1 MPILLIS
8 GHILNKSYQEAKLI
22 ADDIVQADENNLQ
35 VEAKSMLEW
44 QWSEQAHT
52 QRQST
57 MQCQSQCARETNQCT
72 VQLLLESHTLC
83 LFLLLLALLCY
94 LVRLAYLSEQKRVLG
109 GKALEHDSTQP
120 LVVHSVLGYI
130 GGLEELILW
139 ALGSFPE
146 LVDPREMAE
155 YAAIEEEL
163 QTLADREFAAYIEAA
178 TAAGQSD
185 FAYLDFSS
193 AALEASASGR
203 ATAGG
208 APSRPGTSAG
218 SAVASR
224 PATQQRGR
232 KNSLGSDAGSAAG
245 GDYGPHRVIV
255 ELFTAM
261 APRTCANF
269 LALCT
274 GEKGEAQ
281 TGGRKFPLHYTGSCV
296 HRIVK
301 DGWIQAGDIVSGR
314 GCDGW
319 AALPLDEAKG
329 TFPDENLSLRFDA
342 PGLLA
347 MANTG
352 PHTNASQFLIT
363 LRELQAFNG
372 KYSIFGRVIYG
383 MGTLDL
389 INSLPL
395 RPNQRPTIPLQIV
408 QSDRFSASMLDDQVN
423 KWTRKRVPPK
433 RKKKAAASA
442 LPKAGMDSPRLA
454 TKAATILVVGFDSAG
469 KSTIV
474 NNILGRPFEPT
485 NPTVGFERSNV
496 LLPPAPGP
504 MHRPGSSSSHGP
516 GSQDNSTGHASPFQ
530 TQFYCLGGADN
541 IRGYWANYFDA
552 VHGVVFVVDSSPA
565 VSEAQ
570 WTALRT
576 AFQELLAHP
585 LIKGKPVLVFVNK
598 QDVKGALSM
607 TEVSMRLG
615 TGGAGGAGP
624 AEAASAGAGP
634 LHYTKCTARAASKSS
649 MQLLSPLSP
658 AAAALNPDAAEA
670 ASASGGVNV
679 GTAADVDPSIPRGL
693 GWLLGRVEAV
703 YQPLSERVA
712 HDVAEA
718 RRRAKEQM
726 EASKAKI
733 KKAREEREARE
744 AAEEA
749 AAAAA
754 AANGTAT
761 QQQAAASM

>member
-44 QWSEQAHT
+44 QWSAAQQQTAV
-52 QRQST
+52 QSSS
-57 MQCQSQCARETNQCT
+57 CSETHQCT
-72 VQLLLESHTLC
+72 ARPLMHSILTRASSFPLCSRVLL
-83 LFLLLLALLCY
+83 
-94 LVRLAYLSEQKRVLG
+94 RLSYLSTQKRLLG

-120 LVVHSVLGYI
+120 LIVHSTLGYI

-139 ALGSFPE
+139 ALGSFPD

-155 YAAIEEEL
+155 YAAIEDEL

-178 TAAGQSD
+178 SASGQSE

-193 AALEASASGR
+193 AALEASASGK

-218 SAVASR
+218 SAAASR

-232 KNSLGSDAGSAAG
+232 KNSLGSEAGGAA

-255 ELFTAM
+255 ELFTSM

-274 GEKGEAQ
+274 GEKGEAVQ
-281 TGGRKFPLHYTGSCV
+281 PSSGRKFPLHYTGSFV

-319 AALPLDEAKG
+319 AALPLDAEHG
-329 TFPDENLSLRFDA
+329 TFPDENLSLTFDGA
-342 PGLLA
+342 GLLA
-347 MANTG
+347 MANNG
-352 PHTNASQFLIT
+352 PHTNSSQFLIT
-363 LRELQAFNG
+363 LRDLSAFNG
-372 KYSIFGRVIYG
+372 KYSIFGRVIFG
-383 MGTLDL
+383 MGTLQL
-389 INSLPL
+389 INSLPAKH
-395 RPNQRPTIPLQIV
+395 NQRPITPLQIV
-408 QSDRFSASMLDDQVN
+408 QSDRFTASMLDDQVN
-423 KWTRKRVPPK
+423 KWTRKRVAPK
-433 RKKKAAASA
+433 RKKKTAPGS
-442 LPKAGMDSPRLA
+442 LPKAGLDSPRLA
-454 TKAATILVVGFDSAG
+454 TKAATILVVGFNASG

-485 NPTVGFERSNV
+485 NPTVGFERNNV
-496 LLPPAPGP
+496 LLPPSAPG

-516 GSQDNSTGHASPFQ
+516 GAAAEAGHASPFQ
-530 TQFYCLGGADN
+530 TQFYCLGGAEN
-541 IRGYWANYFDA
+541 IRGYWQNYYDA
-552 VHGVVFVVDSSPA
+552 VHGIIFVVDCSPS
-565 VSEAQ
+565 VSEAE
-570 WTALRT
+570 WTALKAAWR
-576 AFQELLAHP
+576 ELLNNP
-585 LIKGKPVLVFVNK
+585 LIRGKPVLVFANK

-615 TGGAGGAGP
+615 SGSAVESGAGAGSAAA
-624 AEAASAGAGP
+624 AEAAP
-634 LHYTKCTARAASKSS
+634 VHYTKCTARAASKAS
-649 MQLLSPLSP
+649 MQLMSPLSP
-658 AAAALNPDAAEA
+658 AGAALNPEAADAAA
-670 ASASGGVNV
+670 ASGGVNV
-679 GTAADVDPSIPRGL
+679 GTPADVDPSIPRGL
-693 GWLLGRVEAV
+693 SWLLGRIEAV

-712 HDVAEA
+712 ADVVEA
-718 RRRAKEQM
+718 RRKAKEQM

-749 AAAAA
+749 AAAAKA
-754 AANGTAT
+754 GG
-761 QQQAAASM
+761 QAAASM